1 MKIFGQPLLH
11 EDEEQVDTP
20 VGQPCSYC
28 GEPISEGDRGGV
40 TATMGAFHQECAF
53 RSAMGG
59 IGHHENHAH
68 WCKEVGDPDGGRTY
82 RQSALEVW
90 AKYANRPPT
99 EAGGLAP

>member
-11 EDEEQVDTP
+11 DDEEGVDTP
-20 VGQPCSYC
+20 VGQPCFYC
-28 GEPISEGDRGGV
+28 GESIREGDRGGV
-40 TATMGAFHQECAF
+40 NLMGAFQQECAF
-53 RSAMGG
+53 RAAMGG
-59 IGHHENHAH
+59 IGHHEDHAF
-68 WCKEVGDPDGGRTY
+68 WCGQMGDPDGGRTY